1 MLQHVSEEERHLDI
15 LCLRL
20 FTVELYCCID
30 FKAIT
35 IKSPVFG
42 PLDIC
47 GLIYFSFSRHTVMCL
62 ICVCCL
68 VICSLWETKHSGDLI
83 LFVCSF
89 VYSSC
94 NSEAIICKSI
104 LVSWSRFFNSFFFV
118 CLFACLFVLDC
129 FSLVLWSWLGGKPS
143 YWNDT
148 QPKMKGSIMSKQ
160 TVEAKDELDRV
171 TKTVNMKSWA
181 VSLCLVLVNSLD
193 PMLTADQQAPSG
205 YCKHMHFSRQDPCPY
220 WMLKALSQKPTLLRH
235 KSLVSSCGWPVEN
248 TRTGR

>member
-20 FTVELYCCID
+20 FTVELDYCID

-104 LVSWSRFFNSFFFV
+104 LVSWSRFLIPFSLFV
-118 CLFACLFVLDC
+118 CLLVCLFWTV
-129 FSLVLWSWLGGKPS
+129 SLWSFEAGWGES
-143 YWNDT
+143 HHTETIHN
-148 QPKMKGSIMSKQ
+148 PKWKEALWANKQ
-160 TVEAKDELDRV
+160 
-171 TKTVNMKSWA
+171 
-181 VSLCLVLVNSLD
+181 
-193 PMLTADQQAPSG
+193 
-205 YCKHMHFSRQDPCPY
+205 
-220 WMLKALSQKPTLLRH
+220 
-235 KSLVSSCGWPVEN
+235 
-248 TRTGR
+248 